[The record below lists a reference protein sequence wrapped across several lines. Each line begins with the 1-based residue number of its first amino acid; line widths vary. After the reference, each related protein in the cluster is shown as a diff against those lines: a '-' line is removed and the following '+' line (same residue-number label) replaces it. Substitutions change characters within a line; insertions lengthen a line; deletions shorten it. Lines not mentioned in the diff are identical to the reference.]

1 MMRQANNQFLLGL
14 FQNRDAF
21 NICARRLSLLELHA
35 LAGASYDADQ
45 IVLDY
50 LISDPVRLIYEFHKM
65 SVHTLVRFID
75 AHNRLE
81 ERIFNVAKERQ
92 NRYALAC
99 ALLMSDNQKLLTL
112 SAHVLNDLCEN
123 LPALS
128 FPSSIHK
135 SILFHATL
143 YSRVI
148 KTAEL
153 SQVLSTLTADMP
165 EANKLLSVSVRGVA
179 SNLTQQAISHSFAS
193 SGINVNEQGED
204 INPVRMLNFRGINL
218 AEAAIADIDVS
229 QSCFTNADFSRAC
242 FKLFKTSV
250 TIKTPIF
257 NDVSFKNAKFDS
269 VRFDCPNNKKS
280 YYESLPDKMSMQRCD
295 FSYASF
301 QFAVIANVTMEKSKF
316 HFTDLSFASFT
327 GADLSHSDFSNS
339 IHKET
344 KFAECSLN
352 HANFSNLNLSTTQ
365 FSGGEAVGA
374 DFSRA
379 KISIDTFKRANLSGS
394 ILRECHLKNFEI
406 DYGYKELSDTDF
418 SCAKLNR
425 ANFHRL
431 KLIGVDFSYANLVGS
446 SFHSAELIRVN
457 FTRAILTDVDFTC
470 AAYLEVSFFKCI
482 MTEDNLSDLL
492 KFYDDTLKDSDTF
505 FAIRKVF
512 VLDLVEKVRE
522 AQKDFGVD
530 HVVGLLEIAARHPLF
545 SDHRKHAALKS
556 EINNISLFS
565 KLDGAALIKT
575 QSQKDIIKELDRLR
589 EIQRANKKN
598 T

>member
-14 FQNRDAF
+14 FQNRAAF

-45 IVLDY
+45 IVLAY
-50 LISDPVRLIYEFHKM
+50 LISDPVRLIHEFHSM
-65 SVHTLVRFID
+65 SAHTLVRFID

-112 SAHVLNDLCEN
+112 SAHVLNDLCDN

-128 FPSSIHK
+128 FPPSIHK

-153 SQVLSTLTADMP
+153 SQALSTLMADMS
-165 EANKLLSVSVRGVA
+165 EANKLLSVSVSGVA

-193 SGINVNEQGED
+193 SGITVNEEGED
-204 INPVRMLNFRGINL
+204 INPVRVLNFRGINL
-218 AEAAIADIDVS
+218 AEATIADIDVS
-229 QSCFTNADFSRAC
+229 QACFTNADFSRAC
-242 FKLFKTSV
+242 FKLFITSAA
-250 TIKTPIF
+250 IKTAIF
-257 NDVSFKNAKFDS
+257 NDVCFKNAKFNS
-269 VRFDCPNNKKS
+269 VRFDWSNYKS
-280 YYESLPDKMSMQRCD
+280 YYLSMRDKMSMQRCD

-301 QFAVIANVTMEKSKF
+301 QSAVIEKVTMEKSKF
-316 HFTDLSFASFT
+316 HFTDLSGAIFT
-327 GADLSHSDFSNS
+327 SANLSHSDFSNS

-344 KFAECSLN
+344 KFEECNLN
-352 HANFSNLNLSTTQ
+352 YANFSNLDLTTTE
-365 FSGGEAVGA
+365 FKGGEAVGA

-379 KISIDTFKRANLSGS
+379 KTSMHTFKRAKLSGS
-394 ILRECHLKNFEI
+394 ILRECHLKNFQI
-406 DYGYKELSDTDF
+406 DYNYKTLSDTDF
-418 SCAKLNR
+418 SCSILNG
-425 ANFHRL
+425 AGFINL
-431 KLIGVDFSYANLVGS
+431 GLIDVDFSHANLVNS
-446 SFHSAELIRVN
+446 SFKSARLTRVN
-457 FTRAILTDVDFTC
+457 FTRAVLTDVDF
-470 AAYLEVSFFKCI
+470 AYSSYLEVSFFKCI
-482 MTEDNLSDLL
+482 LTENNLSDLL

-505 FAIRKVF
+505 FAIRKIF
-512 VLDLVEKVRE
+512 VSDLVEKVKE

-530 HVVGLLEIAARHPLF
+530 HVVRLLEIAARHPLF
-545 SDHRKHAALKS
+545 SEHRSHAKLKS

-575 QSQKDIIKELDRLR
+575 QSQKEIIKELDRFR
-589 EIQRANKKN
+589 DIQRANKKN